1 MGVSCDPVLG
11 PVPGGPRSTLMRGGR
26 IGPRRMGR
34 RRSVGGSDADL
45 RMHPRDRRCRGSTL
59 DNPLRRWLAPPSRD
73 VERWEILPGL
83 RVLDL
88 GAGVGY
94 FASALLEALGGQGRL
109 LLVEPDP
116 KALARARRRWGG
128 DPRVGFLEAPGSA
141 VPVPDSSQDR
151 VILSLVLCCLRDK
164 AGVLDE
170 AWRVLRPGGRVIVS
184 YPRLRWGPG
193 AHGLQVT
200 PALLTG
206 LLGRH
211 PWKEARPPRGWI
223 VREHQLERTPD
234 RSVEVAVPG
243 EPPGPHAPPPGEP
256 SYGAT
261 TPRPSGSSGAGASS
275 GV

>member
-1 MGVSCDPVLG
+1 MGQKRTAGASHADP
-11 PVPGGPRSTLMRGGR
+11 
-26 IGPRRMGR
+26 
-34 RRSVGGSDADL
+34 
-45 RMHPRDRRCRGSTL
+45 RMHPQDRRCRGSTL
-59 DNPLRRWLAPPSRD
+59 DNPLRRWVAPPSRD
-73 VERWEILPGL
+73 VERWDILPGL
-83 RVLDL
+83 RVLDV

-94 FASALLEALGGQGRL
+94 FASAVLEALGGQGRL

-128 DPRVGFLEAPGSA
+128 DPRVGFLEASGSS

-170 AWRVLRPGGRVIVS
+170 AWRVLRPGGRAIVS
-184 YPRLRWGPG
+184 YPRLRGGPG
-193 AHGLQVT
+193 AHGLQMT
-200 PALLTG
+200 PVLLAG

-223 VREHQLERTPD
+223 LREHQLERTPD
-234 RSVEVAVPG
+234 RCVEVAAPK
-243 EPPGPHAPPPGEP
+243 EPPGPHAPPPGER
-256 SYGAT
+256 SLGAT
-261 TPRPSGSSGAGASS
+261 SLRPSGSSKAAASW